1 MATKPII
8 DVRSC
13 GKRITVEFTR
23 EHKGICMKYDII
35 VDGKPI
41 KVGAFAEEVM
51 RWLGS
56 ALESKR

>member
-1 MATKPII
+1 
-8 DVRSC
+8 
-13 GKRITVEFTR
+13 
-23 EHKGICMKYDII
+23 MKYDII

-41 KVGAFAEEVM
+41 KVGVFAEEVM